1 MAALVGKRR
10 LPFRWRNN
18 ARETV
23 CRRAIDFCRTQR
35 HGRYSGTRGRSRKVT
50 RRRRQSKVR
59 NWRQSADGRRCLNHS
74 QTSGRLIL
82 PVPASTAVLMAS
94 KIAAGPGTCLRT
106 RSDTASLRD
115 AGLPDWAKYRQL
127 GYLLTLLA
135 VKNDVLAR
143 FWSSC

>member
-1 MAALVGKRR
+1 MRGRAAAQLRGSIGMAALVGKRR

-74 QTSGRLIL
+74 QTSGRLTL
-82 PVPASTAVLMAS
+82 SAPASTAVLMAS
-94 KIAAGPGTCLRT
+94 KIAAGPGICLRHA
-106 RSDTASLRD
+106 RIRRAYGMRGCQIGRNI
-115 AGLPDWAKYRQL
+115 ANWA
-127 GYLLTLLA
+127 T
-135 VKNDVLAR
+135 
-143 FWSSC
+143 F